1 MDNFTD
7 YFVHNHSLEGGNE
20 DIKLLETYMY
30 SLMEGKVNVGP
41 TLDRQTN
48 LQMVKLANFL
58 LVEYLIWLEFFSI
71 LDKEGLKKWCA
82 LLKRNLAS
90 LKEK

>member
-7 YFVHNHSLEGGNE
+7 YFVHNHSLEGGNG

-30 SLMEGKVNVGP
+30 SLWRKSKCRTYIGPADKPANGQVG
-41 TLDRQTN
+41 
-48 LQMVKLANFL
+48 NFL
-58 LVEYLIWLEFFSI
+58 LLEFLIWLEFFSI

-82 LLKRNLAS
+82 LLERNLAS